1 MIVPILIG
9 VPIVAAIGAAI
20 SLFTNGEEADDEEQA
35 KKRNDEIVKRAAAE
49 TQQAKR
55 ADAQERQRRQQAQVD
70 RLVSYYG
77 LPISAKSELA
87 TWAAA
92 GDAGIKRIERAL
104 ADGTSD
110 TAKKLRNHDKHR
122 RELLELRDE
131 VLQVSM
137 RAGE

>member
-1 MIVPILIG
+1 MVVLPILIG
-9 VPIVAAIGAAI
+9 MGIGGGIGGIIGAFA
-20 SLFTNGEEADDEEQA
+20 E
-35 KKRNDEIVKRAAAE
+35 KRANDARMRAATAKAE
-49 TQQAKR
+49 QQAKR
-55 ADAQERQRRQQAQVD
+55 AEARARHGRQQAQVD
-70 RLVSYYG
+70 RLVSDYR

-104 ADGTSD
+104 AAGTSD